1 MGYYTWFNGTVKFNK
16 PVTDELADK
25 INEFS
30 ELRHEYDKDC
40 PGIWCDWIIDDNGEL
55 AWNEQEKFYEYDEW
69 MKYLI
74 KNFFEPEGYVLNGK
88 IRFTG
93 EEWGDSGYL
102 VVEDN
107 KVSMKYDIIIQY
119 GDDGYPKVC

>member
-1 MGYYTWFNGTVKFNK
+1 
-16 PVTDELADK
+16 
-25 INEFS
+25 
-30 ELRHEYDKDC
+30 
-40 PGIWCDWIIDDNGEL
+40 
-55 AWNEQEKFYEYDEW
+55 

-119 GDDGYPKVC
+119 GDDGYPNVC